1 MLANHRGVE
10 AVTRVAKMA
19 MLRTMGRSDYERWAN
34 PGNLEEWWESR
45 AQRLARMIPAGTR
58 VIEFGSGRRRLEAF
72 LDPSCTYTA
81 SDLVERGPGTF
92 VCDLNRRPLPDLCPL
107 APQVAVFAGVLE
119 YLRDV
124 PAVIAWLA
132 AHVTHCAASYSVA
145 HPSRLVRLA
154 GSVRRTYYGYMNAYR
169 EADLLAIF
177 ARAGF
182 ACRRADSWNDQR
194 LFLFTRSSRAETR
207 A

>member
-1 MLANHRGVE
+1 MLAKHRGVE
-10 AVTRVAKMA
+10 TVTRVAKMA

-45 AQRLARMIPAGTR
+45 TQRLARMIPAGTR
-58 VIEFGSGRRRLEAF
+58 VIEFGAGRRRLEAF
-72 LDPSCTYTA
+72 LDPSCTYPA
-81 SDLVERGPGTF
+81 SDLVERGPSTF

-182 ACRRADSWNDQR
+182 ACRRTDSWKDQR

>member
-1 MLANHRGVE
+1 MLAKHRGVE
-10 AVTRVAKMA
+10 TVTRVAKMA

-58 VIEFGSGRRRLEAF
+58 VIEFGAGRRRLEAF

-107 APQVAVFAGVLE
+107 APQVAVFAGVL
-119 YLRDV
+119 
-124 PAVIAWLA
+124 
-132 AHVTHCAASYSVA
+132 
-145 HPSRLVRLA
+145 
-154 GSVRRTYYGYMNAYR
+154 
-169 EADLLAIF
+169 
-177 ARAGF
+177 
-182 ACRRADSWNDQR
+182 
-194 LFLFTRSSRAETR
+194 
-207 A
+207 

>member
-10 AVTRVAKMA
+10 TVTRVAKMA

-45 AQRLARMIPAGTR
+45 ARLARMIPAGTR
-58 VIEFGSGRRRLEAF
+58 VIEFGAGRRRLEAF

-182 ACRRADSWNDQR
+182 ACRRTDSWNDQR

>member
-1 MLANHRGVE
+1 MLAKHRGVE
-10 AVTRVAKMA
+10 TVTRVAKMA
-19 MLRTMGRSDYERWAN
+19 MLRTIGRSDYERWAN

-45 AQRLARMIPAGTR
+45 TQQLARMIPAGTR
-58 VIEFGSGRRRLEAF
+58 VIEFGAGRRRLEAF

-81 SDLVERGPGTF
+81 SDLVERGPGIF

-182 ACRRADSWNDQR
+182 ACRRTDSWNDQR
-194 LFLFTRSSRAETR
+194 LFLFARSSRAETR

>member
-1 MLANHRGVE
+1 MLAKRRGVE
-10 AVTRVAKMA
+10 TVTRVAKMA
-19 MLRTMGRSDYERWAN
+19 MLRTMGRSDYQRWAD
-34 PGNLEEWWESR
+34 PANLEEWWESR
-45 AQRLARMIPAGTR
+45 TQRLARMIPAGTR
-58 VIEFGSGRRRLEAF
+58 VIEFGAGPRRLEAF

-145 HPSRLVRLA
+145 HPSMLVRLA
-154 GSVRRTYYGYMNAYR
+154 GNVRRTYYGYMNAYR

-182 ACRRADSWNDQR
+182 ACRRTDSWNDQR

>member
-1 MLANHRGVE
+1 MLAKRRGVE
-10 AVTRVAKMA
+10 TVTRVAKMA
-19 MLRTMGRSDYERWAN
+19 MLRTMGRSDYQRWAD
-34 PGNLEEWWESR
+34 PANLEEWWESR

-58 VIEFGSGRRRLEAF
+58 VIEFGAGRRRLEAF

-132 AHVTHCAASYSVA
+132 AHVTHCAASYAVA
-145 HPSRLVRLA
+145 HPSTLVRLA

-169 EADLLAIF
+169 EADLMAIF

-182 ACRRADSWNDQR
+182 ACRRTDSWNDQR